1 MAPPDPILG
10 VSEAF
15 KKCTDARKLNLGV
28 GAYRTEE
35 LQPYVLPVVKK
46 AEQKIV
52 NKGEN
57 KEYLPIE
64 GLDTF
69 RKATVDLL
77 LGADHP
83 AIKEGRVAALQAL
96 SGTGALRV
104 GAGFLARFF
113 KGATVYI
120 SNPTWGNHRNIFNDE
135 GVKWQ
140 HYRYFD
146 AETVGL
152 DFKGLMEDLEAAAPG
167 SVVLLHGCA
176 HNPTGVDPTV
186 DQWKAIA
193 ELCKRKGLIPFFD
206 VAYQGFASGSLDT
219 DAAAPRL
226 FVDAGLE
233 IIVSQSY
240 SKNLGLY
247 GERVGATVVVCA
259 DKEGATRVL
268 SQLKKIARPMWSNPP
283 LHGARIAAEVV
294 NDPALFEEWKGEM
307 AGMAGRIAR
316 VRGELRK
323 ALEAKAPGKDW
334 SFITKQI
341 GMFSFTGLSPA
352 QVDVMTNKHFVFMT
366 KDGRISLA
374 GLNSA
379 KVEYLASAIVDS
391 FKSA

>member
-15 KKCTDARKLNLGV
+15 RKCTDPKKLNLGV
-28 GAYRTEE
+28 GAYRTED

-52 NKGEN
+52 AKGEN

-64 GLDTF
+64 GLDAF

-77 LGADHP
+77 LGASHP
-83 AIKEGRVAALQAL
+83 AIKEGRVAVLQAL

-104 GAGFLARFF
+104 AAGFIARFF

-120 SNPTWGNHRNIFNDE
+120 SNPTWGNHKNIFNDE
-135 GVKWQ
+135 GVKWAN
-140 HYRYFD
+140 YRYFD

-152 DFKGLMEDLEAAAPG
+152 DFKGMMADLEAAPAG

-176 HNPTGVDPTV
+176 HNPTGIDPTPE
-186 DQWKAIA
+186 QWGQIA
-193 ELCKRKGLIPFFD
+193 ELCKRRGLLPFFD

-233 IIVSQSY
+233 VIVAQSY

-247 GERVGATVVVCA
+247 GERVGATVVVTS
-259 DKEGATRVL
+259 DKEGAGRVL
-268 SQLKKIARPMWSNPP
+268 SQLKKIARPLWSNPP

-294 NDPALFEEWKGEM
+294 NDAALFEEWKGEM

-316 VRGELRK
+316 VRGELRQS
-323 ALEAKAPGKDW
+323 LESKAPGKDW

-352 QVDVMTNKHFVFMT
+352 QCDVMTNKHFVFMT

-379 KVEYLASAIVDS
+379 KVDYLANAIVDS